1 VDVYQFHTS
10 VVESAMLVV
19 VVGITTSD
27 TERLI
32 EEEERRSESECRFRS
47 CDVGTEDRQDVLS
60 SLRQ

>member
-1 VDVYQFHTS
+1 MS

-32 EEEERRSESECRFRS
+32 EEEESE
-47 CDVGTEDRQDVLS
+47 
-60 SLRQ
+60 